1 MAQAMTRTLN
11 KPAWVDLASKDA
23 AGSRDFYS
31 KLFGW
36 DVQVNPDPQYGGY
49 ALAKIDG
56 KDAAGIGPAMDPNA
70 PTAWSLYIGTDD
82 IEALARKVTEAGGT
96 VAMAPFDVGDQGKMA
111 VFQDPTGAFISAWQG
126 TRMGGFET
134 TAPNSFGWAE
144 INARDVDKAIAFY
157 TQVFG
162 WTVKT
167 SPMGEG
173 QPDYNEFQVDGT
185 SIAGAVDIPADAPS
199 QMTGGW
205 QVYFSVPD
213 VKAAHRKATE
223 LGAQTVFEPQD
234 FPGGEFAI
242 VTDPQGASIGL
253 LKIAPVATPF
263 RKRMCRGVSRR
274 PGTVDSRDGASGDGA
289 FLRSRSSSRTRSR
302 PRRRVRRGTAGP
314 ARRR

>member
-1 MAQAMTRTLN
+1 MAQAMTRTIN

-56 KDAAGIGPAMDPNA
+56 KDAAGIGGAMDPTA

-82 IEALARKVTEAGGT
+82 IDALARKVTEAGGT
-96 VAMAPFDVGDQGKMA
+96 VAMAPFDVGDQGRMA

-144 INARDVDKAIAFY
+144 INTRGVDKAIAFY
-157 TQVFG
+157 TRVFG
-162 WTVKT
+162 WTVRT

-173 QPDYNEFQVDGT
+173 QPDYHEFQVDGN

-199 QMTGGW
+199 EMQGGW

-213 VKAAHRKATE
+213 VDAAYKKATE
-223 LGAQTVFEPQD
+223 LGAQTVFEPQE
-234 FPGGEFAI
+234 FPGGRFAI

-253 LKIAPVATPF
+253 LKMAQ
-263 RKRMCRGVSRR
+263 
-274 PGTVDSRDGASGDGA
+274 
-289 FLRSRSSSRTRSR
+289 
-302 PRRRVRRGTAGP
+302 
-314 ARRR
+314 